1 MIDFDFNSVKKP
13 LNSKENFSKIS
24 IFDNISKKLEKFFE
38 IFFIGGHISK
48 FNFEKENNRIK
59 ISPTYNYILYIND
72 DFQKY
77 QDIIKDVFPYLKYVI
92 LDDSCK
98 INLSLTN
105 LRLTRFLYDILKE
118 LNYINYIKINSF
130 INTFNYNDYNNS
142 IDFLNL
148 ITSKNKK
155 LFVGELTMPI
165 IDKNRNEIEK
175 FPIINS
181 KYVIIKNN
189 SNIIDY
195 FGSVGL
201 KEYHFY
207 DFYSDVIHIEFPDH
221 IFERGLAHTIYFR
234 NGLKSLDQSIKN
246 DNCKIILSLQLQEDI
261 IFLKDMIS
269 KLDLNHNWIIK

>member
-1 MIDFDFNSVKKP
+1 MMIICQKYHH
-13 LNSKENFSKIS
+13 LI
-24 IFDNISKKLEKFFE
+24 IFQKKLEKFFE
-38 IFFIGGHISK
+38 IFFIGGHLSK
-48 FNFEKENNRIK
+48 FNFEKENKHIK
-59 ISPTYNYILYIND
+59 VSTTVNYNLYIND

-77 QDIIKDVFPYLKYVI
+77 QDIIKEAFPYLKYVI

-130 INTFNYNDYNNS
+130 INTFNYNDYDNS
-142 IDFLNL
+142 IDFLNS

-155 LFVGELTMPI
+155 LLVGVSTMPV

-175 FPIINS
+175 FPRINS

-195 FGSVGL
+195 FSSVGL

-207 DFYSDVIHIEFPDH
+207 DFYSDEIHIEFPY
-221 IFERGLAHTIYFR
+221 IGFIKSAPYSIYFR
-234 NGLKSLDQSIKN
+234 NALKSLDQSIKN
-246 DNCKIILSLQLQEDI
+246 DNCKIILNIHSPEDI
-261 IFLKDMIS
+261 FFLKDMIS
-269 KLDLNHNWIIK
+269 KLNLNHNWIIK

>member
-207 DFYSDVIHIEFPDH
+207 DFYSDVIHIEFSDH
-221 IFERGLAHTIYFR
+221 FFERGLAHTIYFR